1 LAIPQIT
8 QISSNK
14 ISIKQE
20 NTKLVHLNPI
30 SSKQK
35 AIASITIMATIW
47 FLEKKKK
54 SYLLEILF
62 KKWVK

>member
-54 SYLLEILF
+54 AIY
-62 KKWVK
+62 